1 MTEKEQQDSPETKE
15 RAGPARDFASF
26 SELELE
32 RRRNSDKDFDARIFH
47 EAVALVLGTIAG
59 LAGGEQRDPNDDHQ

>member
-1 MTEKEQQDSPETKE
+1 MTRKQEQEPTETTE

-32 RRRNSDKDFDARIFH
+32 RRRSSDKDFDAEIFR
-47 EAVALVLGTIAG
+47 EAVALALGKIAG
-59 LAGGEQRDPNDDHQ
+59 LAGGEQRDPDHDNQ